1 MNLQVDWVLSSWGR
15 ATLIFIVGVHV
26 CIPTSSERVFPYS
39 KSCHH
44 EPSLVF
50 LIWAFLTGVR
60 WNLRVDL
67 LSISLIAEDGCWF
80 EFPLLRILYLDLYPI
95 LNWVFTF
102 WNLGFFLSI
111 SYILDIS
118 SLSDEYLVKI
128 FLLFW
133 RLPLCLNDSVL
144 CCTEAF
150 RFMRFHLLI
159 VDLVA
164 YVNSTLLRTSELC
177 RWVQG
182 CFLLSLLSG
191 SLCLDF
197 LFFFH

>member
-1 MNLQVDWVLSSWGR
+1 MDKCSPDSIVLPAWAITCFIDLIHPEEWKIKVLKVVWLQFHWCWRMLNICLSES
-15 ATLIFIVGVHV
+15 
-26 CIPTSSERVFPYS
+26 PP
-39 KSCHH
+39 
-44 EPSLVF
+44 
-50 LIWAFLTGVR
+50 
-60 WNLRVDL
+60 
-67 LSISLIAEDGCWF
+67 F